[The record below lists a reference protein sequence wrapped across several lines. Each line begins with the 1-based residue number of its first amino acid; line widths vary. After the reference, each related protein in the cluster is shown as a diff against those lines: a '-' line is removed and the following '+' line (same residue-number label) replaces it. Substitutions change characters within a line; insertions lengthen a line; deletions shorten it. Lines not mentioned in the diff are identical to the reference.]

1 MQFNPQG
8 KVESPLHVKKPWY
21 DIGYQIDR
29 LLISSFI
36 PPFLGSFFMALFV
49 LIMQFLW
56 KFIEDIIGKGVGA
69 LVIMEMF
76 FYKSVSLFPL
86 ALPIAVLLAGVMVM
100 GNLAERYELSSLK
113 SAGVP
118 LTRILA
124 PLVGLSTLIGFF
136 SFYCS
141 NTIIPIANLK
151 YQSRLYDIRNQKPTL
166 SIEPG
171 VFNEDFLG
179 YAIRVGKKH
188 KDKVTI
194 EDIMVYDDS
203 QRAKGKLNVVTA
215 QKGKM
220 YVAEE
225 DGAFVMT
232 LYDGYQYAE
241 ADAQGRPNSLPFMI
255 SHFKEWTRRFDLGE
269 FDLDRTEEEQFKSH
283 HTMKSARQIAT
294 EIDTMNEQIMI
305 ARNANNVRYMIL
317 NDTLMGTIPIYDG
330 APQDSDKLTVLEKKL
345 KGKRM
350 VVDNVHADKRYAQLK
365 LALDTLKVGTS
376 PSLTQL
382 LPANLQQEYKGQ
394 VNSKISISRSTLDRN
409 ARTVER
415 LELSKRKHIYEL
427 HWKFSLAAACIFMLL
442 IGGPMGTIVRKG
454 GFGYPLL
461 VSIFFF
467 TFFLMSNISC
477 KKLNDAQKLPPV
489 LAAWLPVILLM
500 IISMILTYKALQD
513 AKIMDTDRMKV
524 FFSKLRFRKKVQPA

>member
-1 MQFNPQG
+1 
-8 KVESPLHVKKPWY
+8 VKKPWY

-36 PPFLGSFFMALFV
+36 PPFMMSFFMALFV

-86 ALPIAVLLAGVMVM
+86 ALPIAVLLASVMVM
-100 GNLAERYELSSLK
+100 GNLAERYELSSMK
-113 SAGVP
+113 SAGIP

-124 PLVGLSTLIGFF
+124 PLLGMSAVIGLF

-166 SIEPG
+166 SIEAG
-171 VFNEDFLG
+171 VFNEDFHG
-179 YAIRVGKKH
+179 YSIRVGKKH

-203 QRAKGKLNVVTA
+203 QRSKGRLNVVTA
-215 QKGKM
+215 QSGKM
-220 YVAEE
+220 YVADE

-241 ADAQGRPNSLPFMI
+241 ADAQGRPNAMPFMI
-255 SHFKEWTRRFDLGE
+255 SHFKEWTRRFDLAE

-294 EIDTMNEQIMI
+294 EIDTMQEQIDI
-305 ARNANNVRYMIL
+305 AKTASHMPYALLADSL
-317 NDTLMGTIPIYDG
+317 NKTVPVDDG
-330 APQDSDKLTVLEKKL
+330 ARQDTHRVSMLEKSL
-345 KGKRM
+345 KGSRTIVENAKA
-350 VVDNVHADKRYAQLK
+350 VTRYTQMK
-365 LALDTLKVGTS
+365 EFLDTIRVGTAS
-376 PSLTQL
+376 SLMDL
-382 LPANLQQEYKGQ
+382 LPVNLQREFKGQ
-394 VNSKISISRSTLDRN
+394 INSRISIARSTLDRN
-409 ARTVER
+409 ARTIER
-415 LELSKRKHIYEL
+415 LELSKRKHIYEF
-427 HWKFSLAAACIFMLL
+427 HWKFSLAAACIVMLL

-489 LAAWLPVILLM
+489 LAAWMPVIMLAV
-500 IISMILTYKALQD
+500 ISGFLTYKALQD
-513 AKIMDTDRMKV
+513 SKIMDMDRFKA
-524 FFSKLRFRKKVQPA
+524 FFTKWRIARKAKLA